1 VRIEHIGG
9 LELLKEDLVSKRNLF
24 TRAAVEYG
32 LGTPRGYIT
41 VGQPGTGKSLTAKA
55 TGSVFNLPLL
65 RLEAGKLFAS
75 HVGES
80 EANWRTAFATAKA
93 VAPCILWIDEAE
105 GLFVGGKSSGS
116 TDGGTTSRVIKAILQ
131 DMQFNGEGIFF
142 MFTANDIDGI
152 PDPLIDRCDV
162 WSVDLPNLSERE
174 AIWQIHIIKKKRN
187 PKKFNI
193 PELAR
198 LTDGY
203 SGRQIEAAWEK
214 AMTAAFNDEA
224 REPEQ
229 SDITDALKRFVPTS
243 VTMADAIEKRRKRLS
258 GRAMPASR
266 PEAPTPVTKGNGRK
280 LAAAA

>member
-1 VRIEHIGG
+1 
-9 LELLKEDLVSKRNLF
+9 
-24 TRAAVEYG
+24 
-32 LGTPRGYIT
+32 
-41 VGQPGTGKSLTAKA
+41 
-55 TGSVFNLPLL
+55 LL

-80 EANWRTAFATAKA
+80 ESNWRTAFATAKA
-93 VAPCILWIDEAE
+93 VAPCILWVDEAE
-105 GLFVGGKSSGS
+105 GLFCGAKSSGQ
-116 TDGGTTSRVIKAILQ
+116 TDGGTTNRIIKAILQ
-131 DMQFNGEGIFF
+131 DMQFNGDGIFF

-152 PDPLIDRCDV
+152 PEALIDRSDT
-162 WSVDLPNLSERE
+162 WSVDLPNASERA
-174 AIWQIHIIKKKRN
+174 AIWEIHIIKKKRN

-193 PELAR
+193 TELAK

-214 AMTAAFNDEA
+214 AMTTAFNDDG

-229 SDITDALKRFVPTS
+229 RDITEALKRFVPTS
-243 VTMADAIEKRRKRLS
+243 VTMAEAIKKRRERLE

-266 PEAPTPVTKGNGRK
+266 PEAPTPVTKANGRK